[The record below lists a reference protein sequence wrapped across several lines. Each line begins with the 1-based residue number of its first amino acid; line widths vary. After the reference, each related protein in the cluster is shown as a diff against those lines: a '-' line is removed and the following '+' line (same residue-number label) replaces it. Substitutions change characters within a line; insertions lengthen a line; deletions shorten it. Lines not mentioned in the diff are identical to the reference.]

1 MKSSRT
7 HNALINSSVL
17 AILQVFTILLRFV
30 TQTIFIYYLGKK
42 YLGLNGLFLNIINIL
57 GFADLGIDTSIVYAL
72 YKPLAEKDEKKITA
86 LMNLFR
92 RAYNVI
98 GLVVAGVGIILLP
111 FLPYL
116 IKDYHAI
123 NNIPMYYLLYLAN
136 AVVSYFFTYKRSLLI
151 ADQQE
156 YVSSLNQFN
165 FTLLQT
171 ILQAAVLFVFKAYSL
186 YLWVAILCTVLSNLR
201 ISRKVDKQYPYLFK
215 HKHERVNREEFV
227 SIRNNVA
234 GMIGA
239 RIGSVVVRSTDNLLL
254 STFVGLA
261 VVGVYS
267 NYLLIVNSVV
277 SVLTK
282 LVSSVT
288 ASIGNLIVER
298 DDQDVRR
305 VFLNHF
311 MINFFLVTLTAGCM
325 LTAFNTF
332 IQLWAGEKY
341 VLPMVTVSV
350 IVINYY
356 IDMLRQTNI
365 TFVSAYGL
373 FVPTGKKSV
382 FEAIINLV
390 LSLILLVGFHLGIS
404 GVLLGTTLTNLMLN
418 SWFEPWLLYNR
429 GFRSQKQRFKQFYF
443 RTYWGNMM
451 FMLVTLFLIN
461 WGIMRLDQILGF
473 NLVIQLIFNLA
484 IMVIS
489 LLIVLTLIYG
499 RTSSYQ
505 YMWSLIK
512 KIVKK
517 IN

>member
-17 AILQVFTILLRFV
+17 AVLQVLTILLRFV
-30 TQTIFIYYLGKK
+30 TQTIFIHYLGKK

-72 YKPLAEKDEKKITA
+72 YKPLAEHDEEKVTA

-116 IKDYHAI
+116 IKDYHAVSH
-123 NNIPMYYLLYLAN
+123 IPMYYLLYLAN
-136 AVVSYFFTYKRSLLI
+136 AVVIYFFTYKRSLLI

-171 ILQAAVLFVFKAYSL
+171 VFQAAVLFVFKAYSL
-186 YLWVAILCTVLSNLR
+186 YLWVAIICTLLSNLR
-201 ISRKVDKQYPYLFK
+201 ISRKVDKQYPYLAK
-215 HKHERVNREEFV
+215 HKHERVSHEEFI

-254 STFVGLA
+254 STFAGLA
-261 VVGVYS
+261 VVGIYS

-298 DDQDVRR
+298 EDQDVRR
-305 VFLNHF
+305 VYLDHF
-311 MINFFLVTLTAGCM
+311 MINFFLVTLTAGCL

-332 IQLWAGEKY
+332 IQLWAGPNY
-341 VLPMVTVSV
+341 VLPTVTVAV
-350 IVINYY
+350 IVINYFV
-356 IDMLRQTNI
+356 DMLRQTSI

-373 FVPTGKKSV
+373 FVPNGKKSV
-382 FEAIINLV
+382 FEAIINLA
-390 LSLILLVGFHLGIS
+390 LSLFLLVGCHLGIA
-404 GVLLGTTLTNLMLN
+404 GVLLGTTLTNLLLN
-418 SWFEPWLLYNR
+418 SWFEPWMIYSR
-429 GFRSQKQRFKQFYF
+429 GFRSQRQWFKRFYF
-443 RTYWGNMM
+443 RTYWMNMV
-451 FMLVTLFLIN
+451 FMLVVLFLIN
-461 WGIMRLDQILGF
+461 WGITWLDQMLHF
-473 NLVIQLIFNLA
+473 NLVIQLVFNLA
-484 IMVIS
+484 VMVIS
-489 LLIVLTLIYG
+489 LLIVLTVVYG
-499 RTSSYQ
+499 RTPSYQ
-505 YMWSLIK
+505 YMWNL
-512 KIVKK
+512 VKK
-517 IN
+517 FRKII